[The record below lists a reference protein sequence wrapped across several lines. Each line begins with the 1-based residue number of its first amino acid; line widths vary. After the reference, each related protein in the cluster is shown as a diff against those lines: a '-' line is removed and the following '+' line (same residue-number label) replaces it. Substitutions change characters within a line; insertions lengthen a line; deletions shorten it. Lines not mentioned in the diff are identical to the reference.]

1 MREASE
7 KDRWW
12 YRVLR
17 RAGVLLL
24 LLLLVLVLATWV
36 APALAAGPAVDGM
49 SLHPFA
55 LLPRGPQLF
64 DLLF

>member
-36 APALAAGPAVDGM
+36 APALAAGPAVDGVSM
-49 SLHPFA
+49 HPFA
-55 LLPRGPQLF
+55 LLTRGPKLL
-64 DLLF
+64 DLRY